1 VEALAV
7 GLTIGLAAGIS
18 PGPLLVLVITSALK
32 SGWKAGALAA
42 CGPLMSDLF
51 IVAAVLLVLERL
63 PHWALPAL
71 GAVGAAFVVWTGVQ
85 TMREARGATL
95 DPDGTAAALTPLR
108 AWRQAATVNVLSPH
122 PWVAWATALG
132 PLVVSTWRDSHP
144 SAVWLVAGFYV
155 TLVGSKM
162 AVGALVAGGR
172 RHLRDTGYRRA
183 LVAAGALLV
192 LAGIALGVEFAPQL
206 F

>member
-51 IVAAVLLVLERL
+51 IVGTTLLVLERL

-71 GAVGAAFVVWTGVQ
+71 GVVGAAFVVWTGVQ
-85 TMREARGATL
+85 TMRDARGATL
-95 DPDGTAAALTPLR
+95 DPAGAAPTLTPLG

-155 TLVGSKM
+155 TLVGAKIGV
-162 AVGALVAGGR
+162 AALVAGGR
-172 RHLRDTGYRRA
+172 RHLGDTGYRRA
-183 LVAAGALLV
+183 LVGAGALLV
-192 LAGIALGVEFAPQL
+192 LAGVALAVEFAPQL
-206 F
+206 V